1 MDPASRL
8 TSRFRT
14 TIPRTVRERLALLP
28 GDTIVGEIEGET
40 VRIRRQAPID
50 LTWLRGV
57 QATLSEWASPE
68 EAPATDEL

>member
-1 MDPASRL
+1 MRCAS
-8 TSRFRT
+8 
-14 TIPRTVRERLALLP
+14 RLALLP
-28 GDTIVGEIEGET
+28 GDTIVDEIEGET

-68 EAPATDEL
+68 DAAAYDEL